1 MRHTQSRSAIRKA
14 DKPLPVA
21 VYDQAGELVGIVM
34 NPDAIKPLANSE
46 TDVDLAPVPPGEVDT
61 PADGVAMLKKSVYG
75 ARTPGEQNRA
85 ARRLNEAAIAK
96 FQRIRQQPPR
106 SAD

>member
-21 VYDQAGELVGIVM
+21 VYDQAGQLVGIVM

-46 TDVDLAPVPPGEVDT
+46 TSGEVST
-61 PADGVAMLKKSVYG
+61 PADGVAKLKKSVYG
-75 ARTPGEQNRA
+75 AHTTGEQNRA
-85 ARRLNEAAIAK
+85 ARRLNAAAITK